1 MKSTQFF
8 SKLRLFNS
16 VYEAGAMISLKNPK
30 QFLLVLAEIGWRV
43 ISLSTLSGTKVTSRV
58 RLLHNFGKYLIRMN
72 QKHGSL
78 YVVKYLKACQIA
90 IQRKVSGLPF
100 KSLREIEPDY
110 PLPRL
115 SKSGLPVIIK
125 LADRRAICVSGVNT
139 IRLYLSIFGLYRII
153 SAPVRA
159 KLNTITD
166 GFSGDTKFMV
176 SVAE

>member
-1 MKSTQFF
+1 MD
-8 SKLRLFNS
+8 
-16 VYEAGAMISLKNPK
+16 
-30 QFLLVLAEIGWRV
+30 
-43 ISLSTLSGTKVTSRV
+43 
-58 RLLHNFGKYLIRMN
+58 

-78 YVVKYLKACQIA
+78 FVVKYLKACQIA
-90 IQRKVSGLPF
+90 VQRKVSGLPF

-125 LADRRAICVSGVNT
+125 LADRRAICVNGINT
-139 IRLYLSIFGLYRII
+139 IRLYLSIFALYRII
-153 SAPVRA
+153 SAPVKA

-166 GFSGDTKFMV
+166 EFSGDAKFLV